1 MVRVFSAYHYRG
13 QTIHTIND
21 EILATCIMENTDRIA
36 IAKSNSYIVDIVSLK
51 SNNDNNDLNH
61 NDNEKLKIVLSF
73 PTVDQVQ
80 QIVYCCNG
88 KYIVTIELCSSS
100 SQYHMFFNHRQL
112 PGHTGK
118 TVQSSTRG
126 KVFLSSVRELECT
139 RCNNR

>member
-21 EILATCIMENTDRIA
+21 DILASCIMENSDTIA
-36 IAKSNSYIVDIVSLK
+36 IAKSNHIVDIVTLR

-88 KYIVTIELCSSS
+88 NKFLFSIEN
-100 SQYHMFFNHRQL
+100 YD
-112 PGHTGK
+112 K
-118 TVQSSTRG
+118 
-126 KVFLSSVRELECT
+126 
-139 RCNNR
+139 

>member
-21 EILATCIMENTDRIA
+21 EILATCLMENTDRIA

-80 QIVYCCNG
+80 QIAYCCNG
-88 KYIVTIELCSSS
+88 KKFVWNVIRSLVLQGTSGTI
-100 SQYHMFFNHRQL
+100 SQ
-112 PGHTGK
+112 
-118 TVQSSTRG
+118 
-126 KVFLSSVRELECT
+126 FLE
-139 RCNNR
+139 